1 MAGIGTEFGLTA
13 ANALTTS
20 ANNHGISV
28 ESLTGD
34 LQALIAE
41 MEADVDAQ
49 QGASLAAFQRA
60 KAAFIESYNDMA
72 NKYGLSALA
81 QGTTSDDGFTTDDQ
95 NVGGYTGAEGN
106 LPGIKPITIQI

>member
-1 MAGIGTEFGLTA
+1 MAGIGTEFGLTV

-20 ANNHGISV
+20 ANNHSISV
-28 ESLTGD
+28 EGLTGD

-49 QGASLAAFQRA
+49 QGEALAAFQRA
-60 KAAFIESYNDMA
+60 KAAFIQSYNDMA
-72 NKYGLSALA
+72 NKYGLSSLA
-81 QGTTSDDGFTTDDQ
+81 QGETSNDGFGTDDM